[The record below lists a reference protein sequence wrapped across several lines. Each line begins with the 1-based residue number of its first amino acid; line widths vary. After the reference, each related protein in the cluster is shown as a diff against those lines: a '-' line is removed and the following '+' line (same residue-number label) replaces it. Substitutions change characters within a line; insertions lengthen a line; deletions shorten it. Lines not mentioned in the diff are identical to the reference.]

1 MISPMQLNNYFVEE
15 ICIKEN
21 PAFDPTPNVERK
33 IGTINC
39 ALNFA
44 KGIDVEDHFKVQMIV
59 SVEPA
64 ATPPALDP
72 YQISLKIVGFFSFP
86 PDAFQIPDL
95 DKDKLVSLNGS
106 SILFGLARGLVA
118 QATGV
123 GKYGK
128 YLLPPI
134 NFMELWQK
142 KQSTELPLLANQQS

>member
-15 ICIKEN
+15 ISIKEN
-21 PAFDPTPNVERK
+21 PAFDSSPDVERH

-44 KGIDVEDHFKVQMIV
+44 KGIDVADHFKVQMIV
-59 SVEPA
+59 SVEPS
-64 ATPPALDP
+64 TIPPALDP
-72 YQISLKIVGFFSFP
+72 YQISLTVVGFFSFP
-86 PDAFQIPDL
+86 PGTSQMSDF

-118 QATGV
+118 QATGI
-123 GKYGK
+123 GQYGK
-128 YLLPPI
+128 YLLPPV
-134 NFMELWQK
+134 NFLELWQK